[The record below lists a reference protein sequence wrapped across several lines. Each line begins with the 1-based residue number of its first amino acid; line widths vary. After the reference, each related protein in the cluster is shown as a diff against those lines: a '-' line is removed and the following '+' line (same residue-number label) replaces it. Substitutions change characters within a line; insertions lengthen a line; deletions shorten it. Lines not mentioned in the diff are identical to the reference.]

1 MKSTLISTNSLHPFA
16 PFCAHTS
23 SKPKNPNVFCI
34 KPIAWPTL
42 LSSESQSKP
51 SRLVVLCTSH
61 TARPLNAELK
71 DRGVEEVPSE
81 DFVED
86 ENSQSQ
92 WNVAV
97 GSPSVPA
104 NVAQVAKLS
113 LSDQA
118 FFLLAF
124 IACTV

>member
-1 MKSTLISTNSLHPFA
+1 
-16 PFCAHTS
+16 
-23 SKPKNPNVFCI
+23 
-34 KPIAWPTL
+34 
-42 LSSESQSKP
+42 
-51 SRLVVLCTSH
+51 VLYPSH

-92 WNVAV
+92 WNVEV

-104 NVAQVAKLS
+104 KLS
-113 LSDQA
+113 LSDHA

-124 IACTV
+124 IACKV

>member
-1 MKSTLISTNSLHPFA
+1 MKSALISTNSLHPFA

-34 KPIAWPTL
+34 KPIALPTL

-51 SRLVVLCTSH
+51 SRLVALCASH

-92 WNVAV
+92 WNVEV

-104 NVAQVAKLS
+104 NVARAAKLS

-124 IACTV
+124 TACTV